1 MRFAGTR
8 IEGLLGNDAPD
19 YGALTSTADSLRSK
33 ESQAVTNLMGKT
45 AATGISA
52 AGKVKGEEIVGAAEQ
67 QMASAKSQA
76 AMMGMF
82 GKIAGAGIGAAGDA
96 GLFGGGGT
104 PTMKWDSSNSGLGYG
119 SNLTVG
125 DGIGFSDL
133 PTGFTW

>member
-8 IEGLLGNDAPD
+8 IEGFLGDTPD
-19 YGALTSTADSLRSK
+19 YGGLASGSSRLKSK

-52 AGKVKGEEIVGAAEQ
+52 AGKVKGEEIVGEAEQ

-104 PTMKWDSSNSGLGYG
+104 PTMKWDSSALTYNSDQPI
-119 SNLTVG
+119 S
-125 DGIGFSDL
+125 
-133 PTGFTW
+133 GFTFNDVPDDFTW